1 MIYKKKTQ
9 FINPK
14 RRKRNL
20 LFKICIFGGLSWT
33 AVLLITNNNSDNKE
47 TLQQL
52 AQKKVQG
59 QQKLEEN
66 VKNDVNRGDNDIIE
80 DKVNVIKDE
89 DEVRQE
95 DSNYDSSSQT

>member
-1 MIYKKKTQ
+1 M
-9 FINPK
+9 
-14 RRKRNL
+14 
-20 LFKICIFGGLSWT
+20 
-33 AVLLITNNNSDNKE
+33 
-47 TLQQL
+47 QQL
-52 AQKKVQG
+52 AQKNVQG

-95 DSNYDSSSQT
+95 DSNYDSSSQTSEKVEKNAFTEKNPVH